1 MSQLLSN
8 RISNIED
15 KIETML
21 VSHKN
26 TLLKLDESNKYLEE
40 NRLLLTQIINENI
53 MLKQNKSKV
62 LNLLK
67 NIKKTGSEDNNFE
80 CVKDNIEECIDKLIS
95 CENETNRIYITGV
108 NSM

>member
-1 MSQLLSN
+1 
-8 RISNIED
+8 
-15 KIETML
+15 ML

-53 MLKQNKSKV
+53 MLKQNKNKV

-67 NIKKTGSEDNNFE
+67 NIKKTGSKDNNFE
-80 CVKDNIEECIDKLIS
+80 YVKDNIEECIDKLIS